1 MQSSWPIAQD
11 LPRGV
16 RDTRTGVISTGTE
29 SIMITEPIA
38 MIVIE
43 CLRLLQGVGHTCL
56 GNMTTDVLT
65 VVGEG
70 FQSTPGNRALMRDLF
85 SFRVWSTE
93 TELKEKATTE
103 IFQPAAECMSQVQ
116 SASAEPSGLW

>member
-1 MQSSWPIAQD
+1 ME
-11 LPRGV
+11 
-16 RDTRTGVISTGTE
+16 TGEISTKTE
-29 SIMITEPIA
+29 SSMITDSIT
-38 MIVIE
+38 MIVVE
-43 CLRLLQGVGHTCL
+43 CPRLPQEVGHTFL
-56 GNMTTDVLT
+56 GSMMTDVLT

-93 TELKEKATTE
+93 TKLTEKAPTE

-116 SASAEPSGLW
+116 SALAEPSGLR